1 MITNPDRELW
11 PGLTKRWLVD
21 YYAAVAPVLVPHLAG
36 RPLTM
41 ARFPDGIAGRGFLQN
56 ECRGAPDYVTTTTLT
71 LQGGRTRTY
80 CVVDSARALR
90 WVANQ
95 GTVELHPYLGE
106 PPVATAFDLDP
117 QPPRGLDDAREVA
130 LRLHAELPHAVVKT
144 SGAAGL
150 HVFVA
155 NRDRRPYEETR
166 AIARDLAERLEREA
180 PALVSASTRPAHRA
194 GRVFVDWLQNHPR
207 RSTIAPY
214 SLRALRTAPGVS
226 APVTWDEVA
235 GGAPLRLTPEQVLA
249 RRCPDPRDTKRPGS
263 GRKGATSPGRRA
275 HRERLPA

>member
-11 PGLTKRWLVD
+11 PGLTKRWLVGW
-21 YYAAVAPVLVPHLAG
+21 YEAVAPVLVPHLRG

-41 ARFPDGIAGRGFLQN
+41 ARFPDGIGGRGFLQN
-56 ECRGAPDYVTTTTLT
+56 ECRGAPEHVTTVTLE

-80 CVVDSARALR
+80 CVIDDERALQ

-95 GTVELHPYLGE
+95 SAVELHPYLGE
-106 PPVATAFDLDP
+106 PPTAIAFDLDP
-117 QPPRGLDDAREVA
+117 QPPRGLDDARRVA
-130 LRLHAELPHAVVKT
+130 LRLRAELPGAVVKT

-155 NRDRRPYEETR
+155 NHERRPFEETR
-166 AIARDLAERLEREA
+166 ASARAVAERLERET
-180 PALVSASTRPAHRA
+180 PEEVSASTRPGERA

-214 SLRALRTAPGVS
+214 SLRALRGGPGVS
-226 APVTWDEVA
+226 TPLAWEEVET
-235 GGAPLRLTPEQVLA
+235 GGTLRFTPEEVL
-249 RRCPDPRDTKRPGS
+249 RRVE
-263 GRKGATSPGRRA
+263 
-275 HRERLPA
+275 ERGDLF

>member
-1 MITNPDRELW
+1 VITNPDRELW
-11 PGLTKRWLVD
+11 PGVTKRWLVG
-21 YYAAVAPVLVPHLAG
+21 YYEAVAPVLVPHLRG

-41 ARFPDGIAGRGFLQN
+41 ARFPHGIAGRGFLQN
-56 ECRGAPDYVTTTTLT
+56 ECRGAPGYVRTVTLE

-80 CVVDSARALR
+80 CVVEDARSLL

-106 PPVATAFDLDP
+106 PPTAIAFDLDP
-117 QPPRGLDDAREVA
+117 QPPRGLEDARRVA
-130 LRLHAELPHAVVKT
+130 LRLRDELPGAAVKT

-155 NRDRRPYEETR
+155 NAEGRAYDHTR
-166 AIARDLAERLEREA
+166 AFARAVAERLQAETPEE
-180 PALVSASTRPAHRA
+180 VSASTRPADRA

-214 SLRALRTAPGVS
+214 SLRALRDRPGVS
-226 APVTWDEVA
+226 APVTWDELESS
-235 GGAPLRLTPEQVLA
+235 APLRFTPEGVLDRVA
-249 RRCPDPRDTKRPGS
+249 HHGDLFAAALPGH
-263 GRKGATSPGRRA
+263 G
-275 HRERLPA
+275 

>member
-1 MITNPDRELW
+1 MITNPDRALW

-56 ECRGAPDYVTTTTLT
+56 ECRGAPGYVTTTTLT
-71 LQGGRTRTY
+71 LQNGRTRTY
-80 CVVDSARALR
+80 CVVDDERSLL

-106 PPVATAFDLDP
+106 PPTAIAFDLDP
-117 QPPRGLDDAREVA
+117 QPPASLDDARAVA
-130 LRLHAELPHAVVKT
+130 LRLHAELPHAAVKT

-155 NRDRRPYEETR
+155 NAERQDHDTTR
-166 AIARDLAERLEREA
+166 AYARALAERLQAETPDR
-180 PALVSASTRPAHRA
+180 VSASTRPGDRR
-194 GRVFVDWLQNHPR
+194 GRVFVDWLQNHRR

-214 SLRALRTAPGVS
+214 SLRALRHGPGVS
-226 APVTWDEVA
+226 TPLTWEEVES
-235 GGAPLRLTPEQVLA
+235 GAPLRFTPDEVL
-249 RRCPDPRDTKRPGS
+249 
-263 GRKGATSPGRRA
+263 
-275 HRERLPA
+275 ERIDRHGDLFAAALP